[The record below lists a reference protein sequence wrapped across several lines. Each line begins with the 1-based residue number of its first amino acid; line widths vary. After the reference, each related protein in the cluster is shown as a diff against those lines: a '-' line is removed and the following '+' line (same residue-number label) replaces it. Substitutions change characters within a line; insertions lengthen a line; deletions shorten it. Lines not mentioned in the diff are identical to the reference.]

1 VVTAQKFVIIYLR
14 RCDWLVFV
22 RLTLCCVQVS
32 GTRLSG
38 RWHDLDMN
46 LGYLIMRLP
55 FLAFPTL
62 DQAYPFVQNAL
73 ITLGF
78 PDILS
83 A

>member
-1 VVTAQKFVIIYLR
+1 
-14 RCDWLVFV
+14 
-22 RLTLCCVQVS
+22 
-32 GTRLSG
+32 
-38 RWHDLDMN
+38 MN
-46 LGYLIMRLP
+46 LGYLIM
-55 FLAFPTL
+55 LAFLGFPL